1 MSGIYIPGVE
11 KSKTCAFCRFCD
23 GLADTQLGSCAFCVV
38 DGKTRVAD
46 TPPKDCPLVPVP
58 KHGDL
63 IDRDKLEKD
72 IDNYIGGEESR
83 SRFHH
88 WVQVQSVVIP
98 GNKGEQT

>member
-1 MSGIYIPGVE
+1 MSGVYIKGMEMPSCCGE
-11 KSKTCAFCRFCD
+11 CRFLSEYGDYPVCIITD
-23 GLADTQLGSCAFCVV
+23 EQRGYNFR
-38 DGKTRVAD
+38 TRELRM
-46 TPPKDCPLVPVP
+46 PHCPLVPVP
-58 KHGDL
+58 PHGDL

-98 GNKGEQT
+98 GNKGAET